1 MAKKKRR
8 KRQMNRGPAAVATEP
23 GPAAPEPGGPSNRQL
38 RKEQARIERERR
50 LRRARRQIR
59 ARRAIRWGLPFLLI
73 VAVAGFFLWRNVT
86 QSRAA
91 AQAADAFGCG
101 AIETQQDQ
109 LDAAGALGPAIH
121 QEPFAQGAGGE
132 PATAGAHSS
141 PLPPE
146 PAVYGDP
153 VPEANAVHNLE
164 HGYILIYYQAEGD
177 APLPD
182 DARTELESLAEG
194 QDKVIVAPYAGL
206 GSSLAFA
213 AWGQLQTCTP
223 PAGADSQDAVL
234 VAEHFIGE
242 FKSGGLAPEP
252 NAQ

>member
-1 MAKKKRR
+1 
-8 KRQMNRGPAAVATEP
+8 MNRGPAAVATEP
-23 GPAAPEPGGPSNRQL
+23 RPRAPEPGGPSNRQL

-59 ARRAIRWGLPFLLI
+59 TRRAIRWGLPVLVIL
-73 VAVAGFFLWRNVT
+73 AVAAFFVWRNIA

-91 AQAADAFGCG
+91 AQAAEAFGCG
-101 AIETQQDQ
+101 AIETKQDQ
-109 LDAAGALGPAIH
+109 LDAADALGPAIH
-121 QEPFAQGAGGE
+121 QEPFAQGTGGE
-132 PATAGAHSS
+132 PATAGAHST
-141 PLPPE
+141 PLPQE

-182 DARTELESLAEG
+182 DVRTELESLAEG
-194 QDKVIVAPYAGL
+194 QDKVIVAPYEGL
-206 GSSLAFA
+206 ESGLALT
-213 AWGQLQTCTP
+213 AWGKIQTCIP
-223 PAGADSQDAVL
+223 PAGADPQDAVL
-234 VAEHFIGE
+234 VAENFIDE

-252 NAQ
+252 NGV